1 MQEKSDSEFD
11 DNENTYE
18 CSLAAKKEEIVRD
31 NIKDI
36 QVTIV
41 FPWFHHWVENP
52 FYAIIKQDQ

>member
-41 FPWFHHWVENP
+41 FP
-52 FYAIIKQDQ
+52 